1 MIEIRGLSGDPA
13 FRSRAVKRLTAALAP
28 LRVKQVV
35 AQGTFFDENGPKGG
49 VAIRC
54 ALTVRL
60 PYRPTVRAEHTAETG
75 RLAFDGA
82 FATLERQLARYR
94 EIGRES
100 QRRPKKYYLAKRL
113 LMAGLGSAKKR

>member
-1 MIEIRGLSGDPA
+1 MIEIMGLSGDPT
-13 FRSRAVKRLTAALAP
+13 FRSRIVKRLNAALAP
-28 LRVKQVV
+28 LRVKPV
-35 AQGTFFDENGPKGG
+35 AARVTFFDEDGPKGG

-60 PYRPTVRAEHTAETG
+60 PYRPTVRAEHTSETG

-82 FATLERQLARYR
+82 FATLERQIARYR

-100 QRRPKKYYLAKRL
+100 QRRPKKYYVAKRL
-113 LMAGLGSAKKR
+113 LMAGLGSTKKR